1 MAGESSLAGALMK
14 LVHQTPI
21 SWVWGAAEQA
31 RESDLAELCR
41 ALLSSRGQASGIA
54 IADRV
59 LTLFEGL
66 DEQEQIDFFT
76 LLETDFEVD
85 LVAVREA
92 VALAQSNGAE
102 GFVALQKAA
111 EPSRQE
117 LLRRLNA
124 APQGTSRLVAL
135 RAKLLKLLRD
145 HPHLATI
152 DNDLRHLLTSWFN
165 RGFLLPTRIDW
176 STSAEVLEKII
187 AYEAV
192 HAIDSW
198 DALRLRLVPPDRRCF
213 AFFHPAMPNEPLIF
227 VEVAL
232 MDGIASSI
240 QNVLD
245 EDRAPIDAQLANTA
259 VFYSISNCQA
269 GLAGIS
275 FGAFLIKQV
284 AADLAHELPN
294 LTRFATLSPL
304 PGFATWLASEVE
316 NSDAKPL
323 EGEALRLLAATYLI
337 GAKDRRG
344 RPLDAVAKFHLGNG
358 AQLHQIHCDADMS
371 TKGMAQS
378 HGLMVN
384 YLYELDKVESR
395 HEAYATAGDLSIS
408 RAVKSLHQR
417 TGESD
422 WARSLFQTDKT

>member
-1 MAGESSLAGALMK
+1 MPRDSSLANALMK

-31 RESDLAELCR
+31 QESDLAELCR

-54 IADRV
+54 IADRI
-59 LTLFEGL
+59 LTLFEAL
-66 DEQEQIDFFT
+66 DEDGQITFFT

-85 LVAVREA
+85 LAAVREA
-92 VALAQSNGAE
+92 VALAQNNGAE
-102 GFVALQKAA
+102 GFAALQKAA

-117 LLRRLNA
+117 LLRRLNV
-124 APQGTSRLVAL
+124 APRGTSRLVAL
-135 RAKLLKLLRD
+135 RAKLLKLVHN
-145 HPHLATI
+145 HPNLTTI

-213 AFFHPAMPNEPLIF
+213 GFFHPAMPNEPLIF

-232 MDGIASSI
+232 MEGIASSI
-240 QNVLD
+240 QSVLD
-245 EDRAPIDAQLANTA
+245 DGRAPIDAHAADTA

-284 AADLAHELPN
+284 AADLAQELPN
-294 LTRFATLSPL
+294 LKTFATLSPV
-304 PGFATWLASEVE
+304 PGFAKWLAGETE
-316 NSDAKPL
+316 NSQALPQNGDALRVLAANYLMDAKD
-323 EGEALRLLAATYLI
+323 G
-337 GAKDRRG
+337 RG
-344 RPLDAVAKFHLGNG
+344 GPLDPVAKFHLGNG
-358 AQLHQIHCDADMS
+358 AQLQQIHADADTS
-371 TKGMAQS
+371 VKGLAQS

-395 HEAYATAGDLSIS
+395 HEAYAAASELSVS
-408 RAVKSLHQR
+408 RAVKGLRQKTS
-417 TGESD
+417 ESD

>member
-1 MAGESSLAGALMK
+1 MPGESSLAGALMK

-31 RESDLAELCR
+31 QESDLAELCR

-66 DEQEQIDFFT
+66 DEQEQIAFFT

-102 GFVALQKAA
+102 GFAALQKAA

-304 PGFATWLASEVE
+304 PGFATWLASEVK
-316 NSDAKPL
+316 NSDAMPL
-323 EGEALRLLAATYLI
+323 DGEALRSLATTYLI
-337 GAKDRRG
+337 DAKDRRG

-358 AQLHQIHCDADMS
+358 AQLHQIQCDADMS
-371 TKGMAQS
+371 AKGMAQS

-395 HEAYATAGDLSIS
+395 HETYATAGKLSIS
-408 RAVKSLHQR
+408 RAVKSLHQK

-422 WARSLFQTDKT
+422 WARSLFQPDKT

>member
-1 MAGESSLAGALMK
+1 MPRDSSLANALMK

-31 RESDLAELCR
+31 QESDLAELCR

-54 IADRV
+54 IADRI
-59 LTLFEGL
+59 LTLFEAL
-66 DEQEQIDFFT
+66 DEDGQITFFT
-76 LLETDFEVD
+76 LLETDFEVN

-92 VALAQSNGAE
+92 VALAQNNGAE
-102 GFVALQKAA
+102 GFAALQKAA

-117 LLRRLNA
+117 LLRRLNV
-124 APQGTSRLVAL
+124 APRGTSRLVAL
-135 RAKLLKLLRD
+135 RAKLLKLVHD
-145 HPHLATI
+145 HPNLKTI

-213 AFFHPAMPNEPLIF
+213 GFFHPAMPNEPLIF

-232 MDGIASSI
+232 MEGVASSI
-240 QNVLD
+240 QSVLD
-245 EDRAPIDAQLANTA
+245 DGRAPIDAHAANTA

-284 AADLAHELPN
+284 AADLAQELPN
-294 LTRFATLSPL
+294 LKTFATLSPV
-304 PGFATWLASEVE
+304 PGFAKWLAVETE
-316 NSDAKPL
+316 NSEALPQNGNALRVLAANYLMDAKD
-323 EGEALRLLAATYLI
+323 G
-337 GAKDRRG
+337 RG
-344 RPLDAVAKFHLGNG
+344 GPLDPVAKFHLGNG
-358 AQLHQIHCDADMS
+358 AQLQQIHADADTS
-371 TKGMAQS
+371 AKGLAQS

-395 HEAYATAGDLSIS
+395 HEAYAAASELSVS
-408 RAVKSLHQR
+408 RAVKGLRQKTS
-417 TGESD
+417 ESD

>member
-1 MAGESSLAGALMK
+1 MPKDSSLASVLMK

-21 SWVWGAAEQA
+21 SWVWGSAEQA
-31 RESDLAELCR
+31 QESDLAELCR

-54 IADRV
+54 IADRI
-59 LTLFEGL
+59 LTLFEEL
-66 DEQEQIDFFT
+66 DDDGQTAFFT
-76 LLETDFEVD
+76 LLQTEFEVD
-85 LVAVREA
+85 LAAVREA
-92 VALAQSNGAE
+92 VQLAQTNGAK
-102 GFVALQKAA
+102 GFAALQKAA

-124 APQGTSRLVAL
+124 APGGTSRLVAL
-135 RAKLLKLLRD
+135 RAKLLKLLQD
-145 HPHLATI
+145 HSGFATI

-165 RGFLLPTRIDW
+165 RGFLLPARIDW

-232 MDGIASSI
+232 VEGIASSI

-245 EDRAPIDAQLANTA
+245 DSRAPIEAHDADTA
-259 VFYSISNCQA
+259 IFYSISNCQA

-284 AADLAHELPN
+284 AADLAQELPN
-294 LTRFATLSPL
+294 LKTFATLSPL
-304 PGFATWLASEVE
+304 PGFGRW
-316 NSDAKPL
+316 L
-323 EGEALRLLAATYLI
+323 EGEGEITEGFEKDADMLRALAADYLLE
-337 GAKDRRG
+337 AKDSRG
-344 RPLDAVAKFHLGNG
+344 RPLDPVAKFHLGNG
-358 AQLHQIHCDADMS
+358 AKLHQIHAGADTS
-371 TKGMAQS
+371 PKGLAQS
-378 HGLMVN
+378 HGVMVN

-395 HEAYATAGDLSIS
+395 HEAFAASGELTVS
-408 RAVKSLHQR
+408 RAVKALR
-417 TGESD
+417 AKAGEAD
-422 WARSLFQTDKT
+422 WPRSLFQAEKI

>member
-1 MAGESSLAGALMK
+1 MPGESSLAGALMK

-31 RESDLAELCR
+31 QESDLAELCR

-66 DEQEQIDFFT
+66 EEQEQIAFFT

-102 GFVALQKAA
+102 GFAALQKAA

-192 HAIDSW
+192 HAIDNW
-198 DALRLRLVPPDRRCF
+198 EALRLRLVPPDRRCF

-245 EDRAPIDAQLANTA
+245 EDRAPIDARHANTA

-294 LTRFATLSPL
+294 LTKFATLSPL
-304 PGFATWLASEVE
+304 PGFAIWLASEVE

-323 EGEALRLLAATYLI
+323 EGEALRSLATTYLI
-337 GAKDRRG
+337 DAKDRRG

-358 AQLHQIHCDADMS
+358 AQLHQIQCDADMS
-371 TKGMAQS
+371 AKGMAQS

-395 HEAYATAGDLSIS
+395 HEAYATAGELSIS
-408 RAVKSLHQR
+408 RAVKSLHQK

>member
-1 MAGESSLAGALMK
+1 MPGESSLAGALMK

-31 RESDLAELCR
+31 QESDLAELCR

-66 DEQEQIDFFT
+66 DEQEQIAFFT

-85 LVAVREA
+85 LAAVREA
-92 VALAQSNGAE
+92 VALAQNNGAE
-102 GFVALQKAA
+102 GFAALQKAA

-259 VFYSISNCQA
+259 VFYSISNCQT

-304 PGFATWLASEVE
+304 PGFATWLASQVE

-323 EGEALRLLAATYLI
+323 EGEALRSLASTYLI
-337 GAKDRRG
+337 DAKDRRG

-358 AQLHQIHCDADMS
+358 AQLHQIQCDADMS
-371 TKGMAQS
+371 AKGMAQS

-395 HEAYATAGDLSIS
+395 HEAYATAGELSIS
-408 RAVKSLHQR
+408 RAVKSLHQK

>member
-66 DEQEQIDFFT
+66 DEQEQVAFFT

-92 VALAQSNGAE
+92 VALAQNNGAE
-102 GFVALQKAA
+102 GFAALQKAA

-152 DNDLRHLLTSWFN
+152 DSDLRHLLTSWFN

-213 AFFHPAMPNEPLIF
+213 AFFHPAMPKEPLIF

-323 EGEALRLLAATYLI
+323 EGEALRLLATTYLI
-337 GAKDRRG
+337 DAKDRRG

-371 TKGMAQS
+371 AKGVAQS

-395 HEAYATAGDLSIS
+395 HEAYATAGELSIS
-408 RAVKSLHQR
+408 RAVKSLHQK